1 MILYYNILTN
11 NNIKKYISNT
21 MYTWDE
27 QLLINEQDLYTI
39 KSTEQDGNKKR
50 IASKQILKGREL
62 WYAFKMEITWPN
74 VEITNGRGNT
84 ST

>member
-39 KSTEQDGNKKR
+39 KSTEQDGNKK
-50 IASKQILKGREL
+50 E
-62 WYAFKMEITWPN
+62 
-74 VEITNGRGNT
+74 
-84 ST
+84 